1 MLQQYWERVS
11 EYIYIYIYIYIF
23 IFFVV
28 VAKKAVISED
38 IKAERKSN
46 PLKTLTG
53 KKEFIMFLSIPN
65 NTKNPKNEN
74 TNMNWKN
81 KIT

>member
-1 MLQQYWERVS
+1 MYKYFYCCSNIGRNFQN
-11 EYIYIYIYIYIF
+11 IYIF
-23 IFFVV
+23 IFF
-28 VAKKAVISED
+28 AKKAVISKD

-53 KKEFIMFLSIPN
+53 KEEFIMFLSIPN

>member
-1 MLQQYWERVS
+1 MGESFRT
-11 EYIYIYIYIYIF
+11 YIYIF
-23 IFFVV
+23 F
-28 VAKKAVISED
+28 VAKKAVISKD
-38 IKAERKSN
+38 IKAEPKSN

-53 KKEFIMFLSIPN
+53 KEEFIMFLSIPT